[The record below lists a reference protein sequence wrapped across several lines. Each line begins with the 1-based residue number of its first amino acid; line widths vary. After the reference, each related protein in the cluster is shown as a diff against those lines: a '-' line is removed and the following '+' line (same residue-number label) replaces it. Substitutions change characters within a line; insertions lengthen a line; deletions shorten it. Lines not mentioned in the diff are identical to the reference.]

1 MENKYPEC
9 EKLHAVHEESQ
20 KLGYFLEW
28 LTGEYGVTLC
38 KWHDSEYSPEFDED
52 FPEGFYPTYDRIQE
66 ILAKYFD
73 IDMNKVDEE
82 RAQILEELRSKH
94 ND

>member
-20 KLGYFLEW
+20 KLGYFLDW
-28 LTGEYGVTLC
+28 LTGEYRVTLC
-38 KWHDSEYSPEFDED
+38 KWHEAEYDRELDIEY
-52 FPEGFYPTYDRIQE
+52 PEGFYPTYEKIQD
-66 ILAKYFD
+66 ILAKYFG

-82 RAQILEELRSKH
+82 RVQILEELRSKH

>member
-1 MENKYPEC
+1 MSNKYPEC

-20 KLGYFLEW
+20 KLGYFLDW
-28 LTGEYGVTLC
+28 LLGEYGMTLC
-38 KWHDSEYSPEFDED
+38 KFEEAQYDAVLDVDY
-52 FPEGFYPTYDRIQE
+52 PEGFYPTYERINT
-66 ILAKYFD
+66 ILAKYFN